1 MNGYRFWQKE
11 QLYWIAFWVG
21 LVASF
26 ALNPSCITF
35 VLLVFLMVASY
46 LRYSCS
52 GLRVPQSDASPIEC
66 AGRPAGEGQ
75 LAGSPSELDPEATAA
90 AVAHG
95 KALGETVFAF
105 IQIDNLEDVL
115 QGLDENQRNALQTE
129 THQHLLNWCGHL
141 NGFLRKYSEDM
152 YMGIF
157 SRQELDRMIAEKFD
171 ILDEVRALRVG
182 NKIPVTI
189 SMGVAASGLT
199 MSERGQKAQTGLDLA
214 LGRGGDQA
222 AVYVN
227 GEVQFYGGK
236 AKVME
241 KNTRVKARVVAHAIR
256 ELMLEATDVMIMGHE
271 GEDFDSLGSAMG
283 VARMAAHLGKRV
295 NIVVGEIALSFEKLQ
310 ELLPDYTEYEGL
322 FLTVGEALERVTP
335 STLLFVVDTHRVFL
349 TAAPQLIDIVDRRV
363 VIDHHRRSEDFI
375 PNPMI
380 VYLEPSASSTS
391 ELVTELL
398 TYFDEKIELTRLEA
412 SALFSGMVVD
422 TKNFAVQTGVRTFEA
437 AAYLRRSG
445 ADPAI
450 VRHLFMVDMETLKLR
465 AAILAGSQ
473 SLAGGVVIASCP
485 SEVKNGQIVSAQAAD
500 TMLSIEG
507 VRVSFVLCPAD
518 GGVGI
523 SARSNGDVNVQ
534 VIMEAFGG
542 GGHQTVAG
550 AHIDGVDLTE
560 ARRRLEAVVADYIGE
575 EKE

>member
-26 ALNPSCITF
+26 ALNPSWITF

-560 ARRRLEAVVADYIGE
+560 ARKRLEAVVADYIGE

>member
-1 MNGYRFWQKE
+1 MNGKRYWQKE
-11 QLYWIAFWVG
+11 QLYWLALGAG
-21 LVASF
+21 LVASLTMNRSWLAAGLL
-26 ALNPSCITF
+26 ALWA
-35 VLLVFLMVASY
+35 VASY
-46 LRYSCS
+46 LRHSFQGSSLSQNAAPVS
-52 GLRVPQSDASPIEC
+52 GDSS
-66 AGRPAGEGQ
+66 PAGVGPE
-75 LAGSPSELDPEATAA
+75 ASSPNELDPAATAA
-90 AVAHG
+90 AVVQG
-95 KALGETVFAF
+95 KAHGETVFAL

-115 QGLDENQRNALQTE
+115 QGMDENQRNALKTE
-129 THQHLLNWCGHL
+129 TRQHLLTWCGRM

-157 SRQELDRMIAEKFD
+157 SRQDLDRMISEKFD

-182 NKIPVTI
+182 NKIPVTL
-189 SMGVAASGLT
+189 SMGVAASGFT

-227 GEVQFYGGK
+227 EDVQFYGGK

-256 ELMLEATDVMIMGHE
+256 ELMQEATDVMIMGHE
-271 GEDFDSLGSAMG
+271 AEDFDCLGSAMG
-283 VARMAAHLGKRV
+283 VARMAAHLGKKV
-295 NIVVGEIALSFEKLQ
+295 NIVVGAIALSFEKLQ
-310 ELLPDYTEYEGL
+310 ELLPDYTEYVGL
-322 FLTVGEALERVTP
+322 FLTAEQAQERVTP
-335 STLLFVVDTHRVFL
+335 KTLLFVVDTHRVFL
-349 TAAPQLIDIVDRRV
+349 TAAPRLIDSVDRRV

-375 PNPMI
+375 PTPMI

-412 SALFSGMVVD
+412 SALFAGMVVD
-422 TKNFAVQTGVRTFEA
+422 TKNFAVQSGVRTFEA
-437 AAYLRRSG
+437 AAYLRRAG

-473 SLAGGVVIASCP
+473 NLAGGVVIAVCP
-485 SEVKNGQIVSAQAAD
+485 AEVKNGQIVSAQAAD
-500 TMLSIEG
+500 TMLTIEG
-507 VRVSFVLCPAD
+507 VRVSFVLCPVD

-534 VIMEAFGG
+534 VIMETFGG

-550 AHIDGVDLTE
+550 AHIDGVDVME

-575 EKE
+575 ERQ

>member
-1 MNGYRFWQKE
+1 M
-11 QLYWIAFWVG
+11 L
-21 LVASF
+21 
-26 ALNPSCITF
+26 
-35 VLLVFLMVASY
+35 LLVVSAY
-46 LRYSCS
+46 LRYAVSETGDNNS
-52 GLRVPQSDASPIEC
+52 LTDDH
-66 AGRPAGEGQ
+66 GEKEVKTT
-75 LAGSPSELDPEATAA
+75 AKRNSELEAEPTSIP
-90 AVAHG
+90 VEQEKQMG
-95 KALGETVFAF
+95 DTVFAF

-115 QGLDENQRNALQTE
+115 QGLDENQRNTLQSE
-129 THQHLLNWCGHL
+129 VHQHLLAWCGRMH
-141 NGFLRKYSEDM
+141 GFLRKYSEDM

-157 SRQELDRMIAEKFD
+157 SRQDLERMIGEKFD
-171 ILDEVRALRVG
+171 ILDVVRELRVG
-182 NKIPVTI
+182 NKIPVTL

-199 MSERGQKAQTGLDLA
+199 MSERGQRAQTGLDLA

-256 ELMLEATDVMIMGHE
+256 ELMQEAKDVMIMGHE

-283 VARMAAHLGKRV
+283 VARMAAHLGKKV

-310 ELLPDYTEYEGL
+310 ELLPDYTEYEEL
-322 FLTVGEALERVTP
+322 FLTVDEALELVTP
-335 STLLFVVDTHRVFL
+335 KTLLFVVDTHRVFL
-349 TAAPQLIDIVDRRV
+349 TAAPKLIDIVERRV

-375 PNPMI
+375 PTPMI

-391 ELVTELL
+391 ELVTELV
-398 TYFDEKIELTRLEA
+398 TYFDEKLELTRLEA
-412 SALFSGMVVD
+412 SALFAGMVVD

-450 VRHLFMVDMETLKLR
+450 VRHLFMVDMENLKLR

-473 SLAGGVVIASCP
+473 SLAGGVVIAACP
-485 SEVKNGQIVSAQAAD
+485 AEVKNGQIISAQAAD
-500 TMLSIEG
+500 TMLTIEG
-507 VRVSFVLCPAD
+507 VRVSFVLCPGD

-550 AHIDGVDLTE
+550 AHIDGVDVPE
-560 ARRRLEAVVADYIGE
+560 ARRRLEAVIADYIGE